1 MNKKSVR
8 NAMRN
13 DINLK
18 ALRPLIDTEDKTI
31 TEVEKFQ
38 NEVLRP
44 ILKFQHSLFEIEV
57 TNNPLIEKLLRQEL
71 TAERKR
77 ILVKGIISKT
87 ELKYQL
93 LGQITGLLTSNEY
106 QFYIKNKKEI
116 DKRVFS
122 MSLDRILSIWN

>member
-13 DINLK
+13 EINLK
-18 ALRPLIDTEDKTI
+18 ALRPLIDTEDKTV

-57 TNNPLIEKLLRQEL
+57 INNPLIEKLLRQEL

-93 LGQITGLLTSNEY
+93 LGQITGLLTNNEY
-106 QFYIKNKKEI
+106 LFYTKNKKEV
-116 DKRVFS
+116 DKRIFS
-122 MSLDRILSIWN
+122 MSLDRILSI

>member
-1 MNKKSVR
+1 MNRKSVR

-13 DINLK
+13 EINLK
-18 ALRPLIDTEDKTI
+18 ALRPLIDNEDKTV

-57 TNNPLIEKLLRQEL
+57 INNPLIEKLLRQEL

-93 LGQITGLLTSNEY
+93 LGQITGLLTNNEY
-106 QFYIKNKKEI
+106 LFYTKNKKEV
-116 DKRVFS
+116 DKRIFS
-122 MSLDRILSIWN
+122 MSLDRILSI

>member
-1 MNKKSVR
+1 MNRKSVR

-13 DINLK
+13 EINLK
-18 ALRPLIDTEDKTI
+18 ALRPLIDTEDKTV

-57 TNNPLIEKLLRQEL
+57 INNPLIEKLLRQEL

-93 LGQITGLLTSNEY
+93 LGQITGLLTNNEY
-106 QFYIKNKKEI
+106 LFYTKNKKEV
-116 DKRVFS
+116 DKRIFS
-122 MSLDRILSIWN
+122 MSLDRILSI